1 MLCRSASDLYWL
13 SRHIERAENAARLI
27 DFTQR
32 IVLLPERLGPGRSEA
47 GSWHSALDALG
58 LLKAYR
64 QTSGEIEPGRVL
76 HYLILDPVNPS
87 SIYNCLR
94 NARESGRSQRGTIT
108 TEMYQD
114 LNASW
119 LEISAM
125 AWGQIASDG
134 VSPFLEWVKTRA
146 ASFRGVV
153 VGTMGRDEGYHF
165 MRLGTFVE
173 RADSTVRLLD
183 IKKHAQS
190 GPDEMNAARNVVE
203 YYQWSAILQSISA
216 FETYRKIYRDTVTP
230 ARVAELLIY
239 RNDMPRSLATCCEA
253 LHSILDRLAGSSRIE
268 AVRLAGSLAAEFRY
282 GRIEEVF
289 AIGMQAFLD
298 RFMDR
303 LENLTGEIVRQF
315 MTSTD
320 LLVVT

>member
-13 SRHIERAENAARLI
+13 SRHIERAENTARLI

-32 IVLLPERLGPGRSEA
+32 ITLLPERLGPARSEAA
-47 GSWHSALDALG
+47 GSWHRALDALG
-58 LLKAYR
+58 LLEGYEETR
-64 QTSGEIEPGRVL
+64 NEFDPGRVL
-76 HYLILDPVNPS
+76 HYLILDPANPS

-94 NARESGRSQRGTIT
+94 NARESGRAQRGAIT

-119 LEISAM
+119 LEISGM

-134 VSPFLEWVKTRA
+134 VSPFLEWVKTRS

-173 RADSTVRLLD
+173 RADNTVRLLD
-183 IKKHAQS
+183 IKHTQG
-190 GPDEMNAARNVVE
+190 GPDEMNAERNVVE

-216 FETYRKIYRDTVTP
+216 FETYRKTYRDTVTP

-253 LHSILDRLAGSSRIE
+253 LHSILERLSGGMRFE

-282 GRIEEVF
+282 GRIGDVFEV
-289 AIGMQAFLD
+289 GMQAFLD
-298 RFMDR
+298 RFMLR
-303 LENLTGEIVRQF
+303 LEKLTDEIVRQF

-320 LLVVT
+320 LVA